1 MGPGQALGCGP
12 GDGFHGQHGDR
23 PVGLHRF
30 EAGRLSECVDV
41 EPPATQGRDVNRPE
55 VQPSAM
61 DAPALTVDDVNE
73 GPNHGVHLTYWR
85 SEANPLQLF

>member
-1 MGPGQALGCGP
+1 
-12 GDGFHGQHGDR
+12 
-23 PVGLHRF
+23 
-30 EAGRLSECVDV
+30 
-41 EPPATQGRDVNRPE
+41 
-55 VQPSAM
+55 M